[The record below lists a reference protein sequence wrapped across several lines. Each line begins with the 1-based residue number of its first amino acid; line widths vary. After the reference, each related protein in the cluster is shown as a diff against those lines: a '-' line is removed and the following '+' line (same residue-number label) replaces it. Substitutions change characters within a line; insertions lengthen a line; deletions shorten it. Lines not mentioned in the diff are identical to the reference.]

1 MSLVLKLGERVDIKG
16 RTLTVTQTAFD
27 CLPRTR
33 DFLIE
38 VARSGLTV
46 TYGKLKGELD
56 LPYAPNGMGRLLDLL
71 SEDCDR
77 RGEPSLAAVVVNAT
91 TGEVGDDYAGDA
103 FAERTRVYRQ
113 HHWS

>member
-1 MSLVLKLGERVDIKG
+1 MSLMLKLGERVEMKG

-33 DFLIE
+33 NFLID
-38 VARSGLTV
+38 VARKGRTV
-46 TYGKLKGELD
+46 TYGEVKSELD

-77 RGEPSLAAVVVNAT
+77 RNEPSLAAIVVNRS
-91 TGEVGDDYAGDA
+91 TGEVGHDYAGDA
-103 FAERTRVYRQ
+103 FAERELVYK
-113 HHWS
+113 HWR

>member
-1 MSLVLKLGERVDIKG
+1 MSLMLKLGERVEMKR

-33 DFLIE
+33 DFLID
-38 VARSGLTV
+38 VAREGLTV
-46 TYGKLKGELD
+46 TYGEVKGDLD

-77 RGEPSLAAVVVNAT
+77 RDEPSLAALVVNQT
-91 TGEVGDDYAGDA
+91 TGEVGHDFAGDA
-103 FAERTRVYRQ
+103 VTERERTYRY
-113 HHWS
+113 WG